1 MNRAI
6 VFGGYGVFGGHVAR
20 GLSERGIPV
29 TIAGRDAAKAISA
42 AKSLKEGQGLA
53 ANANDLAS
61 CRAALAGHAVAV
73 NCAGPFST
81 LGPAL
86 PDACLAAGVHY
97 VDIADDR
104 AWFAHLKARDAEF
117 RARDLLCV
125 PGASSLPAIS
135 LALATIARAN
145 CPAAP
150 HVARVT
156 LFVGNDNPKG
166 EAAIRSAAAIAGRP
180 IQAPQGPLRGFSLA
194 EIIDLPAPFGRRA
207 ARNFESADYDLF
219 PALFGIREI
228 RVKVGF
234 ESRPGNALFGAL
246 GRLPAGAT
254 RLLAPALIALG
265 RVIPRFGHSGGV
277 IMTELF
283 GKGFRCSAA
292 LSCLENGQ
300 QMAALPAV
308 FAAQQILEGAPARG
322 VLTASEL
329 LGGEALVARLL
340 AAGPFTL
347 TRQ

>member
-1 MNRAI
+1 MKRAI

-20 GLSERGIPV
+20 GLSDRGIPV

-42 AKSLKEGQGLA
+42 AHALKEGQGVA
-53 ANANDLAS
+53 ANATDVAS
-61 CRAALAGHAVAV
+61 CRAAIAGHAVAI

-166 EAAIRSAAAIAGRP
+166 EAAIRSATAIAGRP
-180 IQAPQGPLRGFSLA
+180 IQAPQGELRGFSLA

-219 PALFGIREI
+219 PVLFGIREI

-246 GRLPAGAT
+246 GRLPASAT
-254 RLLAPALIALG
+254 RRLAPALIALG

-277 IMTELF
+277 VMTELF
-283 GKGFRCSAA
+283 GKGFRCAAA
-292 LSCLENGQ
+292 LSCAEQGQ

-308 FAAQQILEGAPARG
+308 FAAQQIFEGATARG

-329 LGGEALVARLL
+329 LGGEPLLTRLL

-347 TRQ
+347 TRT